1 MGQKRPLIFLGIAI
15 GIALVTTVMVY
26 RWLQGQRMIEV
37 DTPEVVV
44 EGVSVAVA
52 SADIPWG
59 TPLAEQ
65 TVRIIMYPEEGVP
78 VGYFKDPA
86 KLKGRV
92 VLTNLKKN
100 EPILESKL
108 APIDIK
114 TGGVSAVMD
123 PNKRA
128 MAVKVNEIVGLP
140 GFVQP
145 GDRVDVMATF
155 EDPRGKKKDSAGGSR
170 EEVTKVVLEN
180 TLVLATDTQMERAA
194 GEEKPTPVKV
204 ITLEVSLEEAEK
216 LAMAENGGKL
226 RLALRSPLN
235 PEVKKTKGAD
245 FKDLMSSHQLI
256 PPRPKAVYKPE
267 NQVEVIKGTDRKTM
281 KF

>member
-1 MGQKRPLIFLGIAI
+1 MGHKRPLLFLGIAM

-26 RWLQGQRMIEV
+26 QWLQGQRMIDV
-37 DTPEVVV
+37 ATPEIVV

-52 SADIPWG
+52 GTDIPWG
-59 TPLAEQ
+59 TPLAEH
-65 TVRIIMYPEEGVP
+65 TVRIMMYPEEGVP
-78 VGYFKDPA
+78 AGHFKDPA
-86 KLKGRV
+86 SLKGRV

-108 APIDIK
+108 APMDIR

-123 PNKRA
+123 PDKRA

-155 EDPRGKKKDSAGGSR
+155 EDPRGKKNTGGGSR
-170 EEVTKVVLEN
+170 GEVTKVVLEN
-180 TLVLATDTQMERAA
+180 TLVLATDTQMERAP
-194 GEEKPTPVKV
+194 GEDKPAPVKV
-204 ITLEVSLEEAEK
+204 ITLEVSLDEAEK
-216 LAMAENGGKL
+216 LAMAENGGRL
-226 RLALRSPLN
+226 RLALRSPIN
-235 PEVKKTKGAD
+235 YEVKKTKGAD

-256 PPRPKAVYKPE
+256 PPPPRVTRKPQ

>member
-1 MGQKRPLIFLGIAI
+1 MGQKRPLVFLGIAMA
-15 GIALVTTVMVY
+15 IALVTTVMVY
-26 RWLQGQRMIEV
+26 QWLQGQRMTEV
-37 DTPEVVV
+37 DTPEVVM
-44 EGVSVAVA
+44 EGVGVAVA

-59 TPLAEQ
+59 TPLVEK
-65 TVRIIMYPEEGVP
+65 TVRIIMYPEDGVP
-78 VGYFKDPA
+78 AGYFKDPTS
-86 KLKGRV
+86 LNGRV

-128 MAVKVNEIVGLP
+128 MAVKVNEVVGLP

-155 EDPRGKKKDSAGGSR
+155 EDPRGKKKENGGNR

-180 TLVLATDTQMERAA
+180 TLVLAIDTQMERAN

-245 FKDLMSSHQLI
+245 FKDLMRSHQLI
-256 PPRPKAVYKPE
+256 PPLPKGATPREK
-267 NQVEVIKGTDRKTM
+267 VEVIKGTERKTM

>member
-1 MGQKRPLIFLGIAI
+1 MGQKRPLVFLAIAM

-37 DTPEVVV
+37 DTPEVMV

-59 TPLAEQ
+59 TPLAEK
-65 TVRIIMYPEEGVP
+65 TVRTIMYPEEGVP
-78 VGYFKDPA
+78 AGHFKDPA
-86 KLKGRV
+86 LLKGRV

-155 EDPRGKKKDSAGGSR
+155 EDPRGKKKENGGAR

-180 TLVLATDTQMERAA
+180 TLVLATDTQMERAN
-194 GEEKPTPVKV
+194 GEEKPIPVKV

-245 FKDLMSSHQLI
+245 FRDLMSSHQII
-256 PPRPKAVYKPE
+256 PPPAKAAHKPE

>member
-1 MGQKRPLIFLGIAI
+1 MGQKRPLVFLGIAM

-26 RWLQGQRMIEV
+26 RWLQGQRMVEV
-37 DTPEVVV
+37 ATPEVVM

-52 SADIPWG
+52 STDIPWG
-59 TPLAEQ
+59 TPLADK
-65 TVRIIMYPEEGVP
+65 TVRIMMYPEEGVP
-78 VGYFKDPA
+78 AGHFKDQA
-86 KLKGRV
+86 SLNGRV

-108 APIDIK
+108 APIDLK

-155 EDPRGKKKDSAGGSR
+155 EDPRSKKKDNGGSR

-180 TLVLATDTQMERAA
+180 TLVLATDTQMERAN
-194 GEEKPTPVKV
+194 GEEKPIPVKV

-256 PPRPKAVYKPE
+256 PPRPQVAHKPE

>member
-26 RWLQGQRMIEV
+26 QWLQGQRMVEV
-37 DTPEVVV
+37 DRPEVVM

-59 TPLAEQ
+59 TPLADQ
-65 TVRIIMYPEEGVP
+65 AIRIVRYPEEGVP
-78 VGYFKDPA
+78 AGFFKDPA
-86 KLKGRV
+86 SLKGRV
-92 VLTNLKKN
+92 VLSNLKKN

-108 APIDIK
+108 APMNIK

-155 EDPRGKKKDSAGGSR
+155 EDPRSKKNGTGGQR

-180 TLVLATDTQMERAA
+180 TLVLATDTQMERAL
-194 GEEKPTPVKV
+194 GEEKPIPVKV
-204 ITLEVSLEEAEK
+204 ITLEVSLEDAEK

-226 RLALRSPLN
+226 RLALRSPIN
-235 PEVKKTKGAD
+235 IEVKKTKGAD
-245 FKDLMSSHQLI
+245 FKDLMSSHQLV
-256 PPRPKAVYKPE
+256 PPRPRVAHKPQ

>member
-1 MGQKRPLIFLGIAI
+1 MGQKRPLVFLGIAM
-15 GIALVTTVMVY
+15 GIALVTTYMVY
-26 RWLQGQRMIEV
+26 QWLQGQRKSDV
-37 DTPEVVV
+37 AAPEVVM

-59 TPLAEQ
+59 TPLEGK
-65 TVRIIMYPEEGVP
+65 TVRVVMYPEDGVP
-78 VGYFKDPA
+78 AGHFNDQDS
-86 KLKGRV
+86 LTGRV

-108 APIDIK
+108 APIDLK

-123 PNKRA
+123 PSKRA
-128 MAVKVNEIVGLP
+128 MAVKVNEVVGLP

-155 EDPRGKKKDSAGGSR
+155 ADPRGKKSSSGGR

-180 TLVLATDTQMERAA
+180 TLVLAIDTQMERAT
-194 GEEKPTPVKV
+194 GEEKPVPVKV
-204 ITLEVSLEEAEK
+204 ITLEVSMEEAEK

-256 PPRPKAVYKPE
+256 PPRPKVVRRPE
-267 NQVEVIKGTDRKTM
+267 NQVEVINGTNRKTM

>member
-1 MGQKRPLIFLGIAI
+1 
-15 GIALVTTVMVY
+15 
-26 RWLQGQRMIEV
+26 MIEV
-37 DTPEVVV
+37 DAPEVVM

-59 TPLAEQ
+59 TPLGEKA
-65 TVRIIMYPEEGVP
+65 VRVMTYPEEGVP
-78 VGYFKDPA
+78 VGHFKDTA
-86 KLKGRV
+86 SLNGRV

-108 APIDIK
+108 APIDVK

-123 PNKRA
+123 PSKRA
-128 MAVKVNEIVGLP
+128 MAVKVNEVVGLP

-155 EDPRGKKKDSAGGSR
+155 EDPRARMKDNGGAK

-180 TLVLATDTQMERAA
+180 TLVLAIDTQMERSA

-204 ITLEVSLEEAEK
+204 ITLEVSLEEAER

-256 PPRPKAVYKPE
+256 PPPPRRGKPKE
-267 NQVEVIKGTDRKTM
+267 QVEVIKGTERKTM

>member
-1 MGQKRPLIFLGIAI
+1 MGQKRPLVFLGIAMI
-15 GIALVTTVMVY
+15 IALATTVMVY

-37 DTPEVVV
+37 DTPEVVL

-59 TPLAEQ
+59 TPLAEK
-65 TVRIIMYPEEGVP
+65 TIRIMTYPEEGVP
-78 VGYFKDPA
+78 TGHFNDPA
-86 KLKGRV
+86 TLKGRV
-92 VLTNLKKN
+92 VLMNLKKN

-108 APIDIK
+108 APIDVK

-128 MAVKVNEIVGLP
+128 MAVKVNEVVGLP

-155 EDPRGKKKDSAGGSR
+155 EDPRGKKKENGGAK

-180 TLVLATDTQMERAA
+180 TLVLAIDTQMERSA

-204 ITLEVSLEEAEK
+204 ITLEVSLDEAEK

-235 PEVKKTKGAD
+235 PEVSKTKGAD
-245 FKDLMSSHQLI
+245 FKDLMRSHQLI
-256 PPRPKAVYKPE
+256 PPRSKVVKPK
-267 NQVEVIKGTDRKTM
+267 NQVEVIQGTERKTM

>member
-1 MGQKRPLIFLGIAI
+1 MGQKRPIVFLGLAMA
-15 GIALVTTVMVY
+15 IALVTTVMVY
-26 RWLQGQRMIEV
+26 RWLQGQRMTEV
-37 DTPEVVV
+37 NIPEVVV

-59 TPLAEQ
+59 TPLADK
-65 TVRIIMYPEEGVP
+65 TVRIMMYPEEGVP
-78 VGYFKDPA
+78 AGHFKDSA
-86 KLKGRV
+86 ALNGRV

-108 APIDIK
+108 APINIK

-123 PNKRA
+123 PSKRA

-155 EDPRGKKKDSAGGSR
+155 EDPRGKKGDGGTR
-170 EEVTKVVLEN
+170 GEVTKVVLEN

-194 GEEKPTPVKV
+194 GEEKPIPVKV

-245 FKDLMSSHQLI
+245 FKDLMSSHQLV
-256 PPRPKAVYKPE
+256 PPRPQGASKPKI
-267 NQVEVIKGTDRKTM
+267 QVEVIKGTDRKTM

>member
-1 MGQKRPLIFLGIAI
+1 MGNKRPLVFLGLAI
-15 GIALVTTVMVY
+15 GIALVTTYMVY
-26 RWLQGQRMIEV
+26 QWLQGQQGTVVEV
-37 DTPEVVV
+37 PEVVV
-44 EGVSVAVA
+44 EGVTLAVA
-52 SADIPWG
+52 NNDLPWG
-59 TPLAEQ
+59 TQLAKESFKMV
-65 TVRIIMYPEEGVP
+65 TFPEDSLP
-78 VGYFKDPA
+78 VGHFVKPES
-86 KLKGRV
+86 LTGRV
-92 VLTNLKKN
+92 ILTNLKKN
-100 EPILESKL
+100 EAILESKL
-108 APIDIK
+108 APIDLK

-155 EDPRGKKKDSAGGSR
+155 DDPLAKGKGNKNM
-170 EEVTKVVLEN
+170 VTKVVLEN

-194 GEEKPTPVKV
+194 NDEEGPKPVKV

-235 PEVKKTKGAD
+235 PEVKKTKGAN
-245 FKDLMSSHQLI
+245 FKDLMASYQLR
-256 PPRPKAVYKPE
+256 PPRKKRKAS
-267 NQVEVIKGTDRKTM
+267 NGVEVINGTKKSTL

>member
-1 MGQKRPLIFLGIAI
+1 MGQKRPLIFLGIAMA
-15 GIALVTTVMVY
+15 IALVTTVMVY
-26 RWLQGQRMIEV
+26 RWLQGQRMMEV
-37 DTPEVVV
+37 NTPEVVV

-59 TPLAEQ
+59 TPLADKV
-65 TVRIIMYPEEGVP
+65 VRIVRYPEEGVP
-78 VGYFKDPA
+78 AGHFKDFSS
-86 KLKGRV
+86 LNGRV

-155 EDPRGKKKDSAGGSR
+155 DDPRGKKKDGGGSR
-170 EEVTKVVLEN
+170 DEVTKVVLEN
-180 TLVLATDTQMERAA
+180 TLVLAIDTQMERAA

-204 ITLEVSLEEAEK
+204 ITLEVSIEEAEK

-256 PPRPKAVYKPE
+256 PPQPKVARKSE

>member
-1 MGQKRPLIFLGIAI
+1 MGQKRPLVFLGIAI
-15 GIALVTTVMVY
+15 GIALVTTIMVY
-26 RWLQGQRMIEV
+26 RWLQGQQRTEV
-37 DTPEVVV
+37 AIPEVVV

-59 TPLAEQ
+59 TPLEDK
-65 TVRIIMYPEEGVP
+65 TIRIMMYPEEGVP
-78 VGYFKDPA
+78 AGHFKDPSA
-86 KLKGRV
+86 LNGRV

-114 TGGVSAVMD
+114 SGGVSAVMN
-123 PNKRA
+123 PEKRA
-128 MAVKVNEIVGLP
+128 MAVKVNEVVGLP

-155 EDPRGKKKDSAGGSR
+155 EDPRGKKENGGIKG
-170 EEVTKVVLEN
+170 EVTKVVLEN
-180 TLVLATDTQMERAA
+180 TLVLAVDTQMERAN

-216 LAMAENGGKL
+216 LAMSENGGKL

-235 PEVKKTKGAD
+235 PEVKKTKGAN

-256 PPRPKAVYKPE
+256 PPRPKRAYKPKD
-267 NQVEVIKGTDRKTM
+267 QVEVIKGTDRKTM

>member
-1 MGQKRPLIFLGIAI
+1 MGQKRPLVFLGIAI
-15 GIALVTTVMVY
+15 AIALVTTVMVY
-26 RWLQGQRMIEV
+26 RWLQGQRMVEV
-37 DTPEVVV
+37 DTPEVVM

-52 SADIPWG
+52 STDIPWG
-59 TPLAEQ
+59 TPLADQ
-65 TVRIIMYPEEGVP
+65 TVRIMTYPEEGVP
-78 VGYFKDPA
+78 VGHFKNSES
-86 KLKGRV
+86 LKGRV

-108 APIDIK
+108 APIDVK

-155 EDPRGKKKDSAGGSR
+155 EDPRGKKKESVGTR

-180 TLVLATDTQMERAA
+180 ILVLAIDTQMERAN

-235 PEVKKTKGAD
+235 PEVSKTKGAD
-245 FKDLMSSHQLI
+245 FKDLMSSHQII
-256 PPRPKAVYKPE
+256 PPPPKKLRKPE
-267 NQVEVIKGTDRKTM
+267 NQVEVITGTDRKTM

>member
-1 MGQKRPLIFLGIAI
+1 MGQKRPLVFLGIAMA
-15 GIALVTTVMVY
+15 IALVTTVMVY
-26 RWLQGQRMIEV
+26 RWLQGQRMVEV
-37 DTPEVVV
+37 DTPEVVM

-59 TPLAEQ
+59 TPLADK
-65 TVRIIMYPEEGVP
+65 TVRVVMYPEDGVP
-78 VGYFKDPA
+78 AGHFKDQA
-86 KLKGRV
+86 SLNGRV

-108 APIDIK
+108 APIDLK

-155 EDPRGKKKDSAGGSR
+155 EDPRGKKKENGGNR

-180 TLVLATDTQMERAA
+180 TLVLATDTQMERAN

-204 ITLEVSLEEAEK
+204 ITLEVSLDEAEK

-256 PPRPKAVYKPE
+256 PPRPKVARKPE

>member
-1 MGQKRPLIFLGIAI
+1 MGQKRPLVFLAIAM

-59 TPLAEQ
+59 TPLADK

-78 VGYFKDPA
+78 AGHFKDPA
-86 KLKGRV
+86 SLNGRV

-155 EDPRGKKKDSAGGSR
+155 EDPRSKKKESGGMR

-245 FKDLMSSHQLI
+245 FKDLMSSHQLV
-256 PPRPKAVYKPE
+256 PPKAKAAYKPE

>member
-1 MGQKRPLIFLGIAI
+1 MGQKRPLVFLGIAMI
-15 GIALVTTVMVY
+15 IALVTTVMVY

-37 DTPEVVV
+37 DAPEVVM

-59 TPLAEQ
+59 TPLGEKA
-65 TVRIIMYPEEGVP
+65 VRVMMYPEEGVP
-78 VGYFKDPA
+78 VGHFKDTA
-86 KLKGRV
+86 SLNGRV

-108 APIDIK
+108 APIDVK

-128 MAVKVNEIVGLP
+128 MAVKVNEVVGLP

-155 EDPRGKKKDSAGGSR
+155 EDPRAKKKDNGGAK

-180 TLVLATDTQMERAA
+180 TLVLAIDTQMERSA

-204 ITLEVSLEEAEK
+204 ITLEVSLEEAER

-245 FKDLMSSHQLI
+245 FKDLMRSHQLI
-256 PPRPKAVYKPE
+256 PPPPRGGKPKE
-267 NQVEVIKGTDRKTM
+267 QVEVIQGTARKTM

>member
-1 MGQKRPLIFLGIAI
+1 MGQKRPLVFLGIAM

-37 DTPEVVV
+37 DAPEVVV

-59 TPLAEQ
+59 TPLADQ
-65 TVRIIMYPEEGVP
+65 TVRVMMYPEEGVP
-78 VGYFKDPA
+78 AGHFKDPA
-86 KLKGRV
+86 SLKGRV

-123 PNKRA
+123 PSKRA

-155 EDPRGKKKDSAGGSR
+155 EDPRGKKKDNGGSR

-256 PPRPKAVYKPE
+256 PPQPKRAYKPE

>member
-1 MGQKRPLIFLGIAI
+1 MGQKRPLIFLGIAMA
-15 GIALVTTVMVY
+15 IALVTTVMVY

-37 DTPEVVV
+37 NTPEVVL

-59 TPLAEQ
+59 TPLADKA
-65 TVRIIMYPEEGVP
+65 VRIMMYPEEGVP
-78 VGYFKDPA
+78 AGHFKDLA
-86 KLKGRV
+86 SLKGRV

-155 EDPRGKKKDSAGGSR
+155 DDPRGKKKEGNR

-180 TLVLATDTQMERAA
+180 TLVLAIDTQMERAN

-256 PPRPKAVYKPE
+256 PPRPKAAHKPE

>member
-1 MGQKRPLIFLGIAI
+1 MGQKRPLVFLGIAMA
-15 GIALVTTVMVY
+15 IALVTTVMVY
-26 RWLQGQRMIEV
+26 QWLQGQRMTEV
-37 DTPEVVV
+37 DTPEVVM

-59 TPLAEQ
+59 TPLADKA
-65 TVRIIMYPEEGVP
+65 VRMVMYPEEGVP
-78 VGYFKDPA
+78 TGHFKDPA
-86 KLKGRV
+86 SLNGRV

-108 APIDIK
+108 APIDLK

-155 EDPRGKKKDSAGGSR
+155 EDPRGKKKGNGGSR

-180 TLVLATDTQMERAA
+180 TLVLATDTQMERAN
-194 GEEKPTPVKV
+194 GEEKPVPVKV

-256 PPRPKAVYKPE
+256 PPRSKAAYKPK
-267 NQVEVIKGTDRKTM
+267 NQVEVIKGTERKTM

>member
-1 MGQKRPLIFLGIAI
+1 MGQKRPLVFLAIAM

-37 DTPEVVV
+37 DTPEVMV

-59 TPLAEQ
+59 TPLAEK
-65 TVRIIMYPEEGVP
+65 TVRTILYPEEGVP
-78 VGYFKDPA
+78 AGHFKDPA
-86 KLKGRV
+86 SLKGRV

-155 EDPRGKKKDSAGGSR
+155 EDPRGKKKENGGAR

-180 TLVLATDTQMERAA
+180 TLVLATDTQMERAN
-194 GEEKPTPVKV
+194 GEEKPIPVKV

-245 FKDLMSSHQLI
+245 FRDLMSSHQII
-256 PPRPKAVYKPE
+256 PPPAKAAHKPE

>member
-1 MGQKRPLIFLGIAI
+1 MGQKRPLIFLGIAMA
-15 GIALVTTVMVY
+15 IALVTTVMVY

-37 DTPEVVV
+37 NTPEVVL

-59 TPLAEQ
+59 TPLADKA
-65 TVRIIMYPEEGVP
+65 VRIMMYPEEGVP
-78 VGYFKDPA
+78 AGHFKDLA
-86 KLKGRV
+86 SLKGRV

-155 EDPRGKKKDSAGGSR
+155 DDPRGKKKEGNR

-180 TLVLATDTQMERAA
+180 TLVLAIDTQMERAN

-256 PPRPKAVYKPE
+256 PPRPKGAHKPE